1 MSTVHCNTI
10 QTSSGGPVTLTK
22 QQAIK
27 AYVSYDATTNAVDDT
42 FNRSSTTDN
51 TTGDATHA
59 WTSAAAAAT
68 YTFGLTGTTDDAGN
82 AGYAYEFVSAGTATR
97 GYRTTS
103 SHRIHTGFGGS
114 ASLADLDIYAYFFV
128 GDLA

>member
-1 MSTVHCNTI
+1 MSTLKADTI
-10 QTSSGGPVTLTK
+10 QSTSGGAATLTK

-51 TTGDATHA
+51 AAGDATHA

-68 YTFGLTGTTDDAGN
+68 YTFGLTGTTDDSGN
-82 AGYAYEFVSAGTATR
+82 AGYGYTYVSSGTATR

-103 SHRIHTGFGGS
+103 SHRLATGYGGS
-114 ASLADLDIYAYFFV
+114 ASLADFDIYAYFFL